1 MTCRGDLRSPQGGHH
16 AGKSNAADGKKDQ
29 QIIAGIYGTPHY
41 GVNVAGQER
50 YKEWMQKGRER
61 VKDLGV
67 VLGPLHPVV
76 AENIDVL
83 KSIGAAGGETKTRV
97 DRSSSRSGPTWWCMA
112 RPWPAACPSAR
123 CAAGR
128 ISCNAPIPAIPCA
141 WPIRPCQNP
150 NFGARKANP
159 SFPHPSPSFPHPSPS
174 FPHPPPSFPHPSP
187 SFPHPSPS
195 FPHPPPSF
203 PHPSPSFPHPSPS
216 FPHPSPSTP
225 LRHSRIPL
233 RQRESRGPGGVPT
246 RRFPTPPRLDSRF
259 RGNDDFGGS
268 VPRWDG
274 PGLGGPLDV
283 LRVLRKLL
291 RRLQGHPGRPT
302 TSRLLP
308 GAVASGGLSGSQPML
323 FLAR

>member
-1 MTCRGDLRSPQGGHH
+1 
-16 AGKSNAADGKKDQ
+16 
-29 QIIAGIYGTPHY
+29 
-41 GVNVAGQER
+41 
-50 YKEWMQKGRER
+50 MQKGRER

-159 SFPHPSPSFPHPSPS
+159 SFPPPSVISPPLSPSFPHPPPS

-187 SFPHPSPS
+187 SFPHP
-195 FPHPPPSF
+195 PPS
-203 PHPSPSFPHPSPS
+203 SRSR
-216 FPHPSPSTP
+216 TP
-225 LRHSRIPL
+225 LRHSRTPL
-233 RQRESRGPGGVPT
+233 RHSRTPLRHSRTPLRHSRTPLRHSRTPLRHSRTPLRHSRESGNPGVLEGS
-246 RRFPTPPRLDSRF
+246 PRAVS
-259 RGNDDFGGS
+259 
-268 VPRWDG
+268 
-274 PGLGGPLDV
+274 PL
-283 LRVLRKLL
+283 
-291 RRLQGHPGRPT
+291 HPAWIPAFAGMT
-302 TSRLLP
+302 I
-308 GAVASGGLSGSQPML
+308 SGGLCLAGMDLGWAAPLMSCVSCASFFVGFKGIQDALLRHGSYLEQ
-323 FLAR
+323 